1 MDILKKVFPL
11 SFKVEDLKA
20 FVIALVVY
28 VLVDIVC
35 GVVIGLLVKI
45 PVIGVI
51 FSIAALLIFG
61 NTIVV
66 LLDIPKLNSELLYLL
81 ALGLRCM
88 VLALVVSVAASLY
101 SVWKVSRNHLDALI
115 KGEEI

>member
-1 MDILKKVFPL
+1 MKFNVNQRKV
-11 SFKVEDLKA
+11 
-20 FVIALVVY
+20 
-28 VLVDIVC
+28 
-35 GVVIGLLVKI
+35 
-45 PVIGVI
+45 
-51 FSIAALLIFG
+51 
-61 NTIVV
+61 
-66 LLDIPKLNSELLYLL
+66 YLL